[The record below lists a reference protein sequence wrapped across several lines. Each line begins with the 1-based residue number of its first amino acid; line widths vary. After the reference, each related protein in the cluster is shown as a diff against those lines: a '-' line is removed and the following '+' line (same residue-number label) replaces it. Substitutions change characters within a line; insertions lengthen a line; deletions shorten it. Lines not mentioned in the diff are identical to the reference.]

1 MALADEDI
9 RLVRES
15 LPLIEDRLGPASL
28 LFYTN
33 LFTIAPDLRRLF
45 RDDLPGQG
53 MRFMSTLATIAEVL
67 DDPVAREERIR
78 PLARVHA
85 ALGTEPAHFV
95 PMGSALL
102 VTLGE
107 TLGPAFTPRLQEA
120 WRAAYEAIAAE
131 MIADAGSG

>member
-1 MALADEDI
+1 LAVSDEDI
-9 RLVRES
+9 RLVRQS
-15 LPLIEDRLGPASL
+15 LPLIAERFEPVSL
-28 LFYTN
+28 AFYEN
-33 LFTIAPDLRRLF
+33 LFAIAPEMRAMF

-53 MRFMSTLATIAEVL
+53 MRFMTTLTTIAEVL
-67 DDPVAREERIR
+67 DDPVAREARIR

-85 ALGTEPAHFV
+85 ALGTEPAHFA

-107 TLGPAFTPRLQEA
+107 TLGSAFTPRLQEA

-131 MIADAGSG
+131 MIAAAHPR